1 MGGGDKLFH
10 RRKAKNAASL
20 RRRAARRSPYDMVLI
35 VCEGEKT
42 EPNYFQALINDLQLN
57 TANIKILKNTAG
69 SAPRTI
75 VDFALEEYRKEKVYD
90 RVYCVFDKDRH
101 PSYAEA
107 LDVIRRTKRV
117 KGHTVIAT
125 TSVPCFELWL
135 LLHFAY
141 TTKQFDTGTGSICE
155 KVISE
160 LKKYF
165 PDYEKGCS
173 DIYSET
179 KDLIEQAI
187 ANAKRLAGH
196 CVEVDTDMPSTEV
209 HCLIEYLQQLK
220 QLGPE

>member
-10 RRKAKNAASL
+10 HRKAKNAASL

-42 EPNYFQALINDLQLN
+42 EPNYFQALIDDLQLN

-75 VDFALEEYRKEKVYD
+75 VDFALKEYRREKVYD

-101 PSYAEA
+101 SSYAEA
-107 LDVIRRTKRV
+107 IDVIRRARMAR
-117 KGHTVIAT
+117 GHAIIAT
-125 TSVPCFELWL
+125 ITVPCFELWL

-141 TTKQFDTGTGSICE
+141 TTKQFDTGPGSICE
-155 KVISE
+155 KVIND
-160 LKKYF
+160 LKNYL
-165 PDYEKGCS
+165 PNYEKGDN

-179 KDLIEQAI
+179 EDLIDQAI
-187 ANAKRLAGH
+187 TNANRLAKH
-196 CVEVDTDMPSTEV
+196 CADVDTDMPSTKV
-209 HCLIEYLQQLK
+209 HELIEYLQNLK
-220 QLGPE
+220 SLCN